1 MRIAIVDG
9 SSSVLPYDYQLAR
22 VLTAQGARIDFFG
35 STTRYN
41 GELVDAMRSL
51 PGAAVHARA
60 ISGTVASRWRGG
72 LAYAALL
79 WRLWRERGRYDA
91 VNLQFSVLW
100 PLELP
105 FLVAM
110 RSKLVF
116 TVHNAVPHE
125 HAGLRH
131 APTGWIASLAR
142 TLVFPSQYTHDD
154 FLRRYGERFRARSV
168 VAQHGASPL
177 VAEAR
182 SVPYRPLAAP
192 EALVYWSTVKPY
204 KGVEL
209 FADLARSTHIGGAG
223 LPLEVHGAWAAEL
236 HDLRDELVGLGVT
249 VESGFLD
256 TASVLALFARP
267 VVFLLPNRD
276 ATQSGALY
284 TLLHH
289 GCIFVCADT
298 GDLGVFMRRFGL
310 ERLLLKERSASA
322 VADCLA
328 ALRADPAGIAQ
339 AFQAAQDASSWA
351 VTSAGLAAV
360 YAGAAS
366 IPAASADDTIGASR
380 R

>member
-22 VLTAQGARIDFFG
+22 AFTAQGARIDFFG

-182 SVPYRPLAAP
+182 SVPYRPLAVP

-209 FADLARSTHIGGAG
+209 FADLARSIHIGGAG

-236 HDLRDELVGLGVT
+236 HSLRDELVGLGVK

-256 TASVLALFARP
+256 AASVLALFGRP
-267 VVFLLPNRD
+267 VVFLLPTRD

-289 GCIFVCADT
+289 GCIFICADT

>member
-1 MRIAIVDG
+1 MRFAIVDG
-9 SSSVLPYDYQLAR
+9 SSSVLPYDYQLVRA
-22 VLTAQGARIDFFG
+22 LAAQGARIDFFG

-41 GELVDAMRSL
+41 GELLDAMRSL
-51 PGAAVHARA
+51 PGVAVHARA
-60 ISGTVASRWRGG
+60 VSSTVASRWRGG
-72 LAYAALL
+72 VAYAAML
-79 WRLWRERGRYDA
+79 WRLWRDQGRYDA
-91 VNLQFSVLW
+91 VNLQFSILW

-105 FLVAM
+105 FLAAM
-110 RSKLVF
+110 RKKLVL

-131 APTGWIASLAR
+131 APTGWIAALAR
-142 TLVFPSQYTHDD
+142 TLVFPSQFTHDD

-168 VAQHGASPL
+168 VVQHGASPL
-177 VAEAR
+177 VAEAP
-182 SVPYRPLAAP
+182 SVPYRVLAAP

-209 FADLARSTHIGGAG
+209 FADLARSTRIGGAG
-223 LPLEVHGAWAAEL
+223 LPLEVHGAWALEL
-236 HDLRDELVGLGVT
+236 HDLRDELVGLGVK

-289 GCIFVCADT
+289 GCVFICADT

-322 VADCLA
+322 VADCLT

-351 VTSAGLAAV
+351 VTTAGLAAI
-360 YAGAAS
+360 YAGGSPRAAAS
-366 IPAASADDTIGASR
+366 PDATIGASR

>member
-1 MRIAIVDG
+1 MRFAIVDG
-9 SSSVLPYDYQLAR
+9 SSSVLPYDHQLAGA
-22 VLTAQGARIDFFG
+22 LAAQGARIDFFG

-41 GELVDAMRSL
+41 GELLDAMRSL
-51 PGAAVHARA
+51 PGVAVDARA
-60 ISGTVASRWRGG
+60 ISGTVASRWRGAA
-72 LAYAALL
+72 AYLALL
-79 WRLWRERGRYDA
+79 WRLWREQGAYDA
-91 VNLQFSVLW
+91 INLQFSILW

-105 FLVAM
+105 FLAAM
-110 RSKLVF
+110 RKKLVF

-125 HAGLRH
+125 HTGLRH
-131 APTGWIASLAR
+131 AATGWIASLAR
-142 TLVFPSQYTHDD
+142 TLVFPSRYTHDD
-154 FLRRYGERFRARSV
+154 FLRRYGERFRTRSV

-177 VAEAR
+177 VAGAPA
-182 SVPYRPLAAP
+182 VPYRPLPAP
-192 EALVYWSTVKPY
+192 EALVYWSTIKPY

-209 FADLARSTHIGGAG
+209 FADLARSPRVGGAG
-223 LPLEVHGAWAAEL
+223 LPLEVHGAWAREL
-236 HDLRDELVGLGVT
+236 HGLRDELVGLGVK

-256 TASVLALFARP
+256 TTSVLSLFARP

-289 GCIFVCADT
+289 GCLFICADT

-310 ERLLLKERSASA
+310 ERLLLKERSADA

-328 ALRADPAGIAQ
+328 ALRADPAGIAR

-351 VTSAGLAAV
+351 LTTVGLAAV
-360 YAGAAS
+360 YAGAT
-366 IPAASADDTIGASR
+366 PAAASSADATIGASR